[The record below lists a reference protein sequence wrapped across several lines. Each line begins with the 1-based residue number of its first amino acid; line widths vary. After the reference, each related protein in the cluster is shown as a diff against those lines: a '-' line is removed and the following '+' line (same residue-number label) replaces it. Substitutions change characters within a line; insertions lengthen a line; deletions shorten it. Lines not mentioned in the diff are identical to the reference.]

1 MVAMNRVALI
11 FDLDGTLWDAAL
23 PVSEI
28 WTEEGKKRFG
38 PDYFLGE
45 ADVRAEMGKTMDQI
59 VSEVAPKLKTKE
71 ERDAFAQL
79 FLDSE
84 TVYLKDHPGRLFPK
98 EIETLLLLREWG
110 YPLYIVS
117 NCQKGYIENFIPLLP
132 EGTISDFLCWGDTH
146 GKKHETI
153 LALMKKNQVEKA
165 IYIGDTRG
173 DEIETH
179 EANLPF
185 IHADYGYGVCL
196 RPEGRI
202 TSFEELPQIVKQL
215 EAEYDNRSY
224 QEEKE

>member
-1 MVAMNRVALI
+1 MGDMNRVALI

-28 WTEEGKKRFG
+28 WTLEGKKRFG
-38 PDYFLGE
+38 SDYFLSE
-45 ADVRAEMGKTMDQI
+45 DDVRSEMGKTMDQI
-59 VSEVAPKLKTKE
+59 VSEVAPRLKTQE
-71 ERDAFAQL
+71 ERRAFAQV
-79 FLDSE
+79 FLNSE
-84 TVYLKDHPGRLFPK
+84 TAYLKDHPGRLFPK
-98 EIETLLLLREWG
+98 EKEILLLLRERG
-110 YPLYIVS
+110 HSLYIVS

-146 GKKHETI
+146 GRKHETI
-153 LALMKKNQVEKA
+153 LALMKKNRLEKA

-185 IHADYGYGVCL
+185 IHADYGYGVCS

-202 TSFEELPQIVKQL
+202 ASFKDLPAVVERL
-215 EAEYDNRSY
+215 
-224 QEEKE
+224 EKEYGGSYKEEE